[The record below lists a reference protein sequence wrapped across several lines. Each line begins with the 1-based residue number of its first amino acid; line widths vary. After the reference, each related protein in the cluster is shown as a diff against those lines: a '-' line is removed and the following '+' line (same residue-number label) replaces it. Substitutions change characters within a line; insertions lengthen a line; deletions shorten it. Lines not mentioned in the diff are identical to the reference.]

1 MGRKI
6 WCSLAQGACTAMGNL
21 KSCAFQSNTYVY
33 STRMPNLDKS
43 KSSLIFFKFGYRTKQ
58 GQRAF
63 SSQKQ
68 SWDIRETFNTKKC
81 SQKYSLQDQRN
92 TRAAKLRQNRRSR
105 GGQFSEARYQYCTTR
120 LLKNFFHQ
128 NKNRQVFHF
137 IKLFPS
143 NILFP
148 TSHGFDVYEFCRI
161 LVLLHS
167 QSICTFAHL

>member
-1 MGRKI
+1 MR
-6 WCSLAQGACTAMGNL
+6 NL

-33 STRMPNLDKS
+33 STRMPSLDKS
-43 KSSLIFFKFGYRTKQ
+43 KSSRIFFKFGFRTKQ
-58 GQRAF
+58 GQRAI

-68 SWDIRETFNTKKC
+68 SWDIREMFNTKKS

-92 TRAAKLRQNRRSR
+92 TRAVKLRQNRRSR

-120 LLKNFFHQ
+120 LLRISFNQ

-137 IKLFPS
+137 IKLSPS

-167 QSICTFAHL
+167 QPICTSPHL